1 MVSPIDIAF
10 AILKDDWEPAEAAQN
25 WQFGPDG
32 EPLTV
37 EQIDQQNQAEINR
50 LSDKHPTSGLPR
62 WPDTNKWTAKDE
74 RESAEEERVREEN
87 MLNLIRWKQ
96 EELRQARSYQS

>member
-50 LSDKHPTSGLPR
+50 
-62 WPDTNKWTAKDE
+62 
-74 RESAEEERVREEN
+74 
-87 MLNLIRWKQ
+87 Q
-96 EELRQARSYQS
+96 LRLALASP